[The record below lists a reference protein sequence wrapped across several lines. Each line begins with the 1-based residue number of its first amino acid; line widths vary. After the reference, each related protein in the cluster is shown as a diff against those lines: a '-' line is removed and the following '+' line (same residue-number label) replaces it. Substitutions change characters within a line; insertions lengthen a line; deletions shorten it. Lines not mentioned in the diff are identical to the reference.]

1 MELRGKLGSIRY
13 FGQLRNNPKAGTSN
27 WLGIEWDDTSSGK
40 HNGTVDGE
48 IYFTPEFDAAATQS
62 CSFIRHGKIDIGGE
76 DFKKALMQRYKPENM
91 MSEEEKEIERKKLE
105 AE

>member
-1 MELRGKLGSIRY
+1 MTIMTPSQVNFFPPEGCY
-13 FGQLRNNPKAGTSN
+13 EFT
-27 WLGIEWDDTSSGK
+27 E
-40 HNGTVDGE
+40 
-48 IYFTPEFDAAATQS
+48 YFTPEFDAAATQS
-62 CSFIRHGKIDIGGE
+62 CSFIRHGKIDIGGV